1 MIYATIEV
9 FLRDWCAGERATEQ
23 ATEKHWASS
32 FFCVFFC
39 LPVIL
44 FLLRFMFAYTSFNA
58 YSFRLLFFFSF
69 KFSTQFGH
77 EMWMQRCYANWLTAV
92 TFRLEDVVWSVVLFH
107 WPLKCIF
114 HMHISGLLF
123 RLSFWFENSSL
134 LLSFR
139 LPTQFHT
146 LNGIIYCSRYDGEWS
161 SDGINAIVTNLKK
174 TDILSCA

>member
-1 MIYATIEV
+1 MRQLRYFCATGVPASE
-9 FLRDWCAGERATEQ
+9 RPSKQQKSTERA
-23 ATEKHWASS
+23 HFFVCSSVCRLFYFCCASCS
-32 FFCVFFC
+32 RTHHSTH
-39 LPVIL
+39 IL
-44 FLLRFMFAYTSFNA
+44 FVF
-58 YSFRLLFFFSF
+58 FFFSF